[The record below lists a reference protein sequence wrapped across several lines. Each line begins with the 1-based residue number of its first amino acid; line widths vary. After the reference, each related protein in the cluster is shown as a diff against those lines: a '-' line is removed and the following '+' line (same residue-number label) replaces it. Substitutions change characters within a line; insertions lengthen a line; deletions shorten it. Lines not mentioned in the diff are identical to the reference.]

1 MLSRAAA
8 VKAPRTHNRRRVTG
22 SSGRRREGRESE
34 LQRPNMSRRVFTFTV
49 LLLPFM
55 MICCGSGAVPTEGTD
70 SENDSCFTIGM
81 ILAATGDEY
90 DPTEETL
97 PPEAT
102 NSAVAAPAEGSKS
115 VSSPVAIPALSVTA
129 ISSLSV
135 VDVNGMIA
143 VIAQADHE
151 DGSSTVLA
159 RIIEPTEGGAVWTLP
174 DSSANNP
181 QTHYAEGTER
191 RKGALSLFNPT
202 AFSKNNSLYLLLY
215 AGKEPRS
222 PEGAVPKSECLYPW
236 LFIGE
241 IKSMDASDKEKY
253 KKITWGNSSLLSSE
267 IAALFQGRSLE
278 YFSASGGTGIL
289 TQDGSLVL
297 PINGWTKDKEE
308 FSLILYSGG
317 PNKDWKLSKGLPS
330 RYFAPVIVEWANGRL
345 FMIISCNDGYR
356 KVYESGDNGESWTEA
371 VETLS
376 RVWGNSHNRT
386 GKGVQSGFISATIE
400 GKKVLLVSLPV
411 YSTDN
416 ERGRLNLWL
425 SDGRRIADIGPISS
439 TDEDI
444 TESALLYRDT
454 WGEELISVY
463 GSRDAT
469 GKLSIFSVRLTGQLG
484 LIKGVIIR
492 WREMD
497 KRVLQLYRFSIVE
510 DSLSSVGACST
521 RMLMNGLVGFLSGSF
536 DGSQWKNEY
545 FGVDAAV
552 HGEVT
557 PNSGGAIFKGVGA
570 GAVWPVGTQGQNQ
583 IYYFAN
589 TQFTLL
595 ATVSIQ
601 EVPGS
606 GTISIPLMGVKMNG
620 PNSKLATLLGISYS
634 ADKKWEVTFNG
645 VKATA
650 EGSEWELRREYQVA
664 LILEDGE
671 ISFVYVNGQ
680 LLGSSKTMPTGK
692 ERLLDISHFY
702 FGGDNGEKK
711 GNRHVKVRNV
721 LLYNRV
727 LSASELQCRLPE
739 EVVQTPR
746 SASPTSPKKY
756 DFGPEDDDFYTV
768 LFPEK
773 VSVLLSNATGSAKK
787 TASGAATVPST
798 GGPNN
803 NLKKNDDSCMF
814 LNIYGLLLLIL
825 LWMCALAALF

>member
-1 MLSRAAA
+1 
-8 VKAPRTHNRRRVTG
+8 
-22 SSGRRREGRESE
+22 
-34 LQRPNMSRRVFTFTV
+34 MSRRLFTSAV
-49 LLLPFM
+49 LLLIVM

-70 SENDSCFTIGM
+70 SENDSGFTIGM
-81 ILAATGDEY
+81 ILAATGYEY
-90 DPTEETL
+90 DTTEETL
-97 PPEAT
+97 PPGAPT
-102 NSAVAAPAEGSKS
+102 SAVAVPAEGNKS
-115 VSSPVAIPALSVTA
+115 VHSRVKIPALSVTA

-135 VDVNGMIA
+135 VDVNGVVA
-143 VIAQADHE
+143 VIAQADYE

-159 RIIEPTEGGAVWTLP
+159 RIIEPTEEGAVWTLP
-174 DSSANNP
+174 NSSANNP

-191 RKGALSLFNPT
+191 RKGLPSLFNPT
-202 AFSKNNSLYLLLY
+202 AFFKNDGLYLLLY
-215 AGKEPRS
+215 VGKEPRS
-222 PEGAVPKSECLYPW
+222 PKGAVPKSEYPYPS
-236 LFIGE
+236 LVIGE
-241 IKSMDASDKEKY
+241 IKSMNASDKEKS
-253 KKITWGNSSLLSSE
+253 KKITWGDSGLLSSE
-267 IAALFQGRSLE
+267 IAAEFQKRSFE
-278 YFSASGGTGIL
+278 NFSASGGTGIL
-289 TQDGSLVL
+289 TQDSSLVL

-317 PNKDWKLSKGLPS
+317 PKKEWKLSKGLPD
-330 RYFAPVIVEWANGRL
+330 RYFAPVIVEWVNGRL
-345 FMIISCNDGYR
+345 LMIISCNDGYR

-371 VETLS
+371 VGTLS

-386 GKGVQSGFISATIE
+386 GKGVQSGFISAKIE
-400 GKKVLLVSLPV
+400 GKNVLLVSLPV

-416 ERGRLNLWL
+416 ESGRLNLWL
-425 SDGRRIADIGPISS
+425 TDGRRIADIGPISS

-444 TESALLYRDT
+444 TESALLYRNT
-454 WGEELISVY
+454 SGEELISVY
-463 GSRDAT
+463 GSRNAT
-469 GKLSIFSVRLTGQLG
+469 GNLSISSVRLTGQLE
-484 LIKGVIIR
+484 LIKRVIIS
-492 WREMD
+492 WGEMD
-497 KRVLQLYRFSIVE
+497 KRVLQLYRFSIAE

-536 DGSQWKNEY
+536 NGSQWKNEY
-545 FGVDAAV
+545 FGVYAAV

-557 PNSGGAIFKGVGA
+557 TNSGGAIFKGVGA

-606 GTISIPLMGVKMNG
+606 GTISIPLMGVKMND
-620 PNSKLATLLGISYS
+620 PNGKLSTLLGISYS

-739 EVVQTPR
+739 EVVQKPR
-746 SASPTSPKKY
+746 NASPSSSKKH
-756 DFGPEDDDFYTV
+756 DFGPKDDDFYTV

-773 VSVLLSNATGSAKK
+773 LSVLLSNATGSPKK
-787 TASGAATVPST
+787 TAVGAATVPST

-803 NLKKNDDSCMF
+803 NLKKNGESCMF
-814 LNIYGLLLLIL
+814 VNVSGLLLLIL
-825 LWMCALAALF
+825 LWMCAFAALF

>member
-1 MLSRAAA
+1 MLSRVAA
-8 VKAPRTHNRRRVTG
+8 VKAPCTDNRRRVTG
-22 SSGRRREGRESE
+22 SSGRRKEGRESE
-34 LQRPNMSRRVFTFTV
+34 PQRPNMSRHLFYSAV
-49 LLLPFM
+49 LLLVVLM
-55 MICCGSGAVPTEGTD
+55 CCNCGAVPTEGTD
-70 SENDSCFTIGM
+70 SEDDNGFTIGM
-81 ILAATGDEY
+81 ILAATGYEC

-97 PPEAT
+97 PPET
-102 NSAVAAPAEGSKS
+102 PTSAVADPAEGSES
-115 VSSPVAIPALSVTA
+115 VHSRVAIPALSVTA

-135 VDVNGMIA
+135 VDVNGVIA
-143 VIAQADHE
+143 VVTQADHE

-159 RIIEPTEGGAVWTLP
+159 RIIEPTEEGAVWTLP

-181 QTHYAEGTER
+181 QTNYAEGTEK
-191 RKGALSLFNPT
+191 RKCLPSLFNPT
-202 AFSKNNSLYLLLY
+202 AFPKKDGLYLLLY
-215 AGKEPRS
+215 LGKEPRS
-222 PEGAVPKSECLYPW
+222 PEGAVPKSEYPYPS
-236 LFIGE
+236 LVIGE
-241 IKSMDASDKEKY
+241 IKIMDASDKEKS
-253 KKITWGNSSLLSSE
+253 KKITWGDSSLLSSE
-267 IAALFQGRSLE
+267 IAAEFKKRSFE
-278 YFSASGGTGIL
+278 CFSASGGTGIL
-289 TQDGSLVL
+289 TQDSSLVL

-308 FSLILYSGG
+308 FSLILSSGG
-317 PNKDWKLSKGLPS
+317 PNKGWKLSKGLPD
-330 RYFAPVIVEWANGRL
+330 RYFAPVIAEWVNGRL
-345 FMIISCNDGYR
+345 LMIISCNDGYR
-356 KVYESGDNGESWTEA
+356 RVYESSDNGESWTEA
-371 VETLS
+371 LGTLS
-376 RVWGNSHNRT
+376 CVWGNSHNRT

-444 TESALLYRDT
+444 TESSLLYRDT
-454 WGEELISVY
+454 LGEELISVY

-469 GKLSIFSVRLTGQLG
+469 GKLSISSVRLTGQLEM
-484 LIKGVIIR
+484 IKRVIIS
-492 WREMD
+492 WGEMD
-497 KRVLQLYRFSIVE
+497 KRVLQLYRFSIAE

-521 RMLMNGLVGFLSGSF
+521 RMLMNGLVGFLSGGF
-536 DGSQWKNEY
+536 NGNQWKNEY
-545 FGVDAAV
+545 FGVYAAV

-557 PNSGGAIFKGVGA
+557 TNSGGAIFKGVGA

-583 IYYFAN
+583 IYYFSN

-601 EVPGS
+601 EVPKEDS
-606 GTISIPLMGVKMNG
+606 SPIPLMGVKMNG
-620 PNSKLATLLGISYS
+620 PNGKLATLLGISYS

-650 EGSEWELRREYQVA
+650 EGSEWELGREYQVA

-671 ISFVYVNGQ
+671 TIFVYVNGQ
-680 LLGSSKTMPTGK
+680 MLGSSKTMPTGK

-702 FGGDNGEKK
+702 FGGDNGEEK

-739 EVVQTPR
+739 EVVQKPQ
-746 SASPTSPKKY
+746 SASPTSPKKHE
-756 DFGPEDDDFYTV
+756 FGPEDDEFYTV

-773 VSVLLSNATGSAKK
+773 LSVLLSNATGSPKK
-787 TASGAATVPST
+787 NALGTATAPST
-798 GGPNN
+798 GGPKN
-803 NLKKNDDSCMF
+803 NLKKNGDSCTF
-814 LNIYGLLLLIL
+814 LNVYGLLLLIL